1 MVSIN
6 LLCILALTDTTPA
19 FLEIE
24 ANWLW
29 INSWI
34 LQKMLWFLPNAL
46 KSQKLHNLETVE
58 VAKILSCTS
67 QKFNWL
73 LCSPSF
79 FFLLFHWTVINLNNS
94 LVCTSPNFC
103 NREFSLITGKT
114 LENQNTFQFY
124 FSGCGWKAKSIS
136 WESSDILW
144 IKLLDK
150 LMFMMFGEDFFEYV
164 FDEKRTCH
172 VHDGFKPQF
181 VYNRH
186 EWNCEYENMISN
198 SFGFTSKMQ
207 GKSDIIWWGRF
218 IDWANNTQLYSIPI
232 CSLAYFA

>member
-1 MVSIN
+1 
-6 LLCILALTDTTPA
+6 
-19 FLEIE
+19 
-24 ANWLW
+24 
-29 INSWI
+29 
-34 LQKMLWFLPNAL
+34 
-46 KSQKLHNLETVE
+46 
-58 VAKILSCTS
+58 
-67 QKFNWL
+67 
-73 LCSPSF
+73 
-79 FFLLFHWTVINLNNS
+79 
-94 LVCTSPNFC
+94 
-103 NREFSLITGKT
+103 
-114 LENQNTFQFY
+114 
-124 FSGCGWKAKSIS
+124 
-136 WESSDILW
+136 
-144 IKLLDK
+144 
-150 LMFMMFGEDFFEYV
+150 MMFGEDFFEYV